1 MKKVLIVHT
10 SKTGTTKDAAAM
22 IAKEISW
29 PCDIYD
35 CCTGSLTQV
44 NGETQ
49 SSDNPS
55 ITSYDTVVVGT
66 AIYMGMPLRKMR
78 QFCKRHKSRLQSRK
92 LIFFTCGIGSKEWD
106 QKSLFKSLPASLK
119 SHASYYFHVG
129 GEIRERGLNA
139 FERAAMRGY
148 LEQNGV
154 GPGID
159 QSAIAQ
165 LAEAVKEIS

>member
-1 MKKVLIVHT
+1 MKKVLIVHA

-22 IAKEISW
+22 IAKQIPW

-35 CCTGSLTQV
+35 CCTASITQV

-49 SSDNPS
+49 SNCSPC
-55 ITSYDTVVVGT
+55 IAGYDTVVIGT
-66 AIYMGMPLRKMR
+66 AMYMSMPLRKMR
-78 QFCKRHKSRLQSRK
+78 QFCKKRKSELQNCK

-106 QKSLFKSLPASLK
+106 EKSLFKSLPTSLK

-148 LEQNGV
+148 VEQNGV

-159 QSAIAQ
+159 QATIMQ
-165 LAEAVKEIS
+165 LAEAIQEIA

>member
-1 MKKVLIVHT
+1 MKKVLIVHA

-22 IAKEISW
+22 IAKEIPF

-35 CCTGSLTQV
+35 CRTASFTQV

-49 SSDNPS
+49 SSGNPG
-55 ITSYDTVVVGT
+55 IAGYDTVIVGT
-66 AIYMGMPLRKMR
+66 AMYMGMPLGKMR
-78 QFCKRHKSRLQSRK
+78 QFCKRHKSELLSRK

-106 QKSLFKSLPASLK
+106 EKSLFKSLPASLK

-129 GEIRERGLNA
+129 GEIRESGLNA

-148 LEQNGV
+148 VEQNGV

-159 QSAIAQ
+159 QSIIVQ
-165 LAEAVKEIS
+165 LAEAIQEI